1 VAGAPEQRT
10 AEWRRR
16 LQAVDADRYPA
27 HNLYVGEHWRAAW
40 DAYELTLKFS
50 SRTELWVISAGYGLI
65 SAARR
70 VKSYSATFSSG
81 SLDSVWR
88 GSDEGERRV
97 RLRDWWAGLPHEAAL
112 AELLGRDNV
121 VLLAAGAT
129 YVDALD
135 ADLCKTARA
144 DGTRE
149 RFSLVSAGSQSD
161 DTALPVDG
169 RLRGAL
175 GGTDN
180 GLNARVLTFLAATA
194 HEHRFRHSKMA
205 ALLLKLAETS
215 PPTER
220 SVGRVSSD
228 EQIVRHIGEMRRRD
242 PTISRTRALTAL
254 RDAGIACEQSRFKA
268 VWERGVVATDHQ
280 RQRAV

>member
-1 VAGAPEQRT
+1 MAGAPERRT

-27 HNLYVGEHWRAAW
+27 HDLYVGEHWRAVW

-70 VKSYSATFSSG
+70 VKSYGATFSSG
-81 SLDSVWR
+81 SFDSVWR
-88 GSDEGERRV
+88 GLEEGERRA
-97 RLRDWWAGLPHEAAL
+97 RLRDWWAGLPHEATL

-121 VLLAAGAT
+121 VLLTAGAT
-129 YVDALD
+129 YVDAVD
-135 ADLCKTARA
+135 ADLCEAARA
-144 DGTRE
+144 DRTRE
-149 RFSLVSAGSQSD
+149 RFSLVSAGTHGD

-180 GLNARVLTFLAATA
+180 GLNARVLTLLAATA
-194 HEHRFRHSKMA
+194 YEHRFRHSKMA
-205 ALLLKLAETS
+205 ALLRNLAETS
-215 PPTER
+215 PPTDR
-220 SVGRVSSD
+220 RVGRLSSD
-228 EQIVRHIGEMRRRD
+228 QQIVRQIDEIRHRD
-242 PTISRTRALTAL
+242 PTISRTRALTVL
-254 RDAGIACEQSRFKA
+254 RDAGIACEQSRFA
-268 VWERGVVATDHQ
+268 ALWR
-280 RQRAV
+280 RA